1 MISVSAEMAA
11 QNKFLIEGP
20 GPKAW
25 IHNYIDEGRT
35 RPDGSPR
42 QAGDPVPMIYLVDQ
56 EPNSTIQMHFHQVD
70 QFQVFVGGSGSMG
83 RHPLAPI
90 TVHYTNAFTG
100 YGPLSAGPDGLQYL
114 TIRAQWD
121 PGLRPLPEAKDERPP
136 AGTFKTRQH
145 TTAALPVASNDA
157 LLRLPALTSHP
168 LFDANDSRSCAWRLT
183 IPPYR
188 SFESPA
194 SRSAPSVV
202 IVCAGFLE
210 DQRTGGPMSCHFVH
224 AGEAACFNSGAAG
237 AELLILQF
245 DAQTNANKPDHAIQL
260 DSP

>member
-1 MISVSAEMAA
+1 MISVSAETAA

-136 AGTFKTRQH
+136 AGTYKTRQ
-145 TTAALPVASNDA
+145 TTTTPLPPLAAETLSQLAAPTSLCLFETNVGGANALVQSVAPFQQIEFAAD
-157 LLRLPALTSHP
+157 
-168 LFDANDSRSCAWRLT
+168 
-183 IPPYR
+183 
-188 SFESPA
+188 
-194 SRSAPSVV
+194 PSSVRV
-202 IVCAGFLE
+202 AIVCAGSL
-210 DQRTGGPMSCHFVH
+210 DDMSAGQRMSCHFIPVSET
-224 AGEAACFNSGAAG
+224 AIFRAG
-237 AELLILQF
+237 ADGVQLIMLHF
-245 DAQTNANKPDHAIQL
+245 ATIPT
-260 DSP
+260 PTR